1 MEVPGHSERVDERR
15 RFFRIEDEITLFYRE
30 IEEDTL
36 PDSKHFKDELMDVF
50 SLTATLEYL
59 DQESGFLQR
68 TIEKSHP
75 DIASYL
81 DVLNQK
87 IELIAKAVLLKEKG
101 GSELPASK
109 VNISA
114 SGVSFF
120 ADLELKKGTLLEL
133 KMILPPALTGL
144 ITYGKVV
151 YCEPVENE
159 NHSHRLAVDYIDI
172 SEQDR
177 DVLIRHIVKR
187 QMQQIRKESDKDK

>member
-1 MEVPGHSERVDERR
+1 MAGPDNGGKSGERR
-15 RFFRIEDEITLFYRE
+15 RYFRIEDEITLFYRE
-30 IEEDTL
+30 VEEGAL
-36 PDSKHFKDELMDVF
+36 PDSESFKEEAMDGF

-59 DQESGFLQR
+59 DQESGFLFR

-87 IELIAKAVLLKEKG
+87 INLISKAVLLKEEG
-101 GSELPASK
+101 VAELPASK

-114 SGVSFF
+114 SGISFF
-120 ADLELKKGTLLEL
+120 ADLEVKAGSLLEV

-144 ITYGKVV
+144 VTYGRVV

-159 NHSHRLAVDYIDI
+159 DYSHRLAVDYINI
-172 SEQDR
+172 REQDR

-187 QMQQIRKESDKDK
+187 QMRQIRKESD

>member
-1 MEVPGHSERVDERR
+1 MAGSDNNERPDERR
-15 RFFRIEDEITLFYRE
+15 RYFRIEDEITLFYRE
-30 IEEDTL
+30 VDEGAL
-36 PDSKHFKDELMDVF
+36 PDCESFKEEVMDGF

-59 DQESGFLQR
+59 DQESGFLCR
-68 TIEKSHP
+68 TIEKSNP

-87 IELIAKAVLLKEKG
+87 INLIAKAVLLKEEG
-101 GSELPASK
+101 VSELPASK

-114 SGVSFF
+114 SGISFF
-120 ADLELKKGTLLEL
+120 ADLELKAGSLLEV

-144 ITYGKVV
+144 VAYGRVV

-159 NHSHRLAVDYIDI
+159 HHSHRLAVDYINI

-177 DVLIRHIVKR
+177 DILIRHIVKR
-187 QMQQIRKESDKDK
+187 QMQQIRHENIPGK